1 MQIKSF
7 VTLLIATLI
16 ISGCDRKLSNNSF
29 KYIPAQIEEGD
40 NWSIIDQNGEIIVK
54 NEYSEDSKLSPISDN
69 GTYWVLSDEKYQLF
83 NVKSPKRPISKME
96 YGQALRFINQSA
108 FVCDGINP
116 IQLIYENGEIIQ
128 TLSKDIREVSLP
140 DEIIKTLSMIR
151 FRDKTGKYG
160 YFDKK

>member
-1 MQIKSF
+1 
-7 VTLLIATLI
+7 
-16 ISGCDRKLSNNSF
+16 
-29 KYIPAQIEEGD
+29 
-40 NWSIIDQNGEIIVK
+40 
-54 NEYSEDSKLSPISDN
+54 
-69 GTYWVLSDEKYQLF
+69 
-83 NVKSPKRPISKME
+83 ME

-116 IQLIYENGEIIQ
+116 IQLIDENGEIIQ

-151 FRDKTGKYG
+151 FQDKTGEYG